1 MPAQPPTF
9 GFASS
14 PSNAQSTYTTSQTID
29 ESTPFIAASDGDL
42 PLLQHALL
50 TLNIPVNTADSNGL
64 TLLHS
69 AASYNQTEIMS
80 WLFTQQ
86 SINVNAKDND
96 GDTPLH
102 HCDNVQ
108 AMKTLIEEGKADWK
122 VENDEG
128 NNVLEMKEDELR
140 EIFVSNN
147 EEDIDSDDE
156 DVESLKEII
165 KYLKELESSSS

>member
-9 GFASS
+9 GFVSS

-42 PLLQHALL
+42 PLLQHALI

-69 AASYNQTEIMS
+69 AASYNQIEIMS

-86 SINVNAKDND
+86 SIDVNAKDND

-102 HCDNVQ
+102 HCDNLQ
-108 AMKTLIEEGKADWK
+108 AMKMLIEEGKANWK
-122 VENDEG
+122 IDNDEG
-128 NNVLEMKEDELR
+128 NNVLEMKEEELR
-140 EIFVSNN
+140 EIFVSNK

-156 DVESLKEII
+156 DVENLQEII
-165 KYLKELESSSS
+165 KYLKELGNRSS